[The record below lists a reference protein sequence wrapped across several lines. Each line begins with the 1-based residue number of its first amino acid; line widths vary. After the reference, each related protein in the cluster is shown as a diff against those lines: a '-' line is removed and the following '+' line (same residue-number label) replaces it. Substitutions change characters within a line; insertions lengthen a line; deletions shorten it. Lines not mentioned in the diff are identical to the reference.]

1 MKTKLILLL
10 LVLLSFAT
18 VSAQTQEIDSL
29 ENLLRKHTSLDTTR
43 VNLLNA
49 IAYKVFEQRADVEK
63 VRNYGEQSGEIAD
76 KLNYQKGKAASLWII
91 GLAFINSDREKS
103 LDYSQKALA
112 FAEKIGDKTLIWHS
126 LISLGSIKK
135 SLGDMESSDEFY
147 ERSFQIANELQNKL
161 FIIKSAYNK
170 ALNQGAQGHTM
181 VVIELLQKAL
191 PIAIEIDEKPML
203 SRIYRQLAM
212 MYNYWGNSSCSLEY
226 YLSALKITEQMDDK
240 SGMFIN
246 YINIAGLQSAQ
257 KNYESAI
264 SHLKKAFLL
273 SRDMK
278 DSLRM
283 SVCFTNIGNVYLSM
297 KRPDALQYFQKAL
310 KIAKGKDIPQSINIL
325 INIGAIYTERREFD
339 KAKQNL
345 EEALAL
351 IQKAGLKRF
360 YSEAWIK
367 MGLLYFEQKKY
378 ELALTYT
385 QKAFDLSKE
394 IGVVEYQKDCSKLLS
409 DIYAAIGN
417 YNKAYLNHIEYKVLS
432 DSLFNEENVRK
443 MTSLESAYKYD
454 KERQQ
459 HEMEKASHELE
470 IKNQKQTILF
480 LIIVS
485 LLVLMLAFA
494 IYWSNKL
501 KKKVLKLE
509 IENINSELETN
520 QKAIAAATLKLVQNS
535 ERDTYSIKMLESI
548 KKNTVDEGQNE
559 IRSLIADYKRRSS
572 SSNWEEFEIMFEKV
586 SSSFYEKLNEQFPT
600 LTPNERKLCVFLKL
614 NMSNDHISQVTFQ
627 SEEALKKARLRL
639 RKKLGID
646 RDTNLVAFIQSL

>member
-63 VRNYGEQSGEIAD
+63 ARIYGEQSGEIAD

-112 FAEKIGDKTLIWHS
+112 FAEKIGDKTLIWHF

-226 YLSALKITEQMDDK
+226 YLSALKINEQMDDK

-246 YINIAGLQSAQ
+246 YINIAGLQSTQ
-257 KNYESAI
+257 KKYESAI
-264 SHLKKAFLL
+264 IYLKKAFLL

-297 KRPDALQYFQKAL
+297 KRSDALQYFQKAL

-385 QKAFDLSKE
+385 QKAFELSKE
-394 IGVVEYQKDCSKLLS
+394 MGVVEYQKDCSKLLS

-432 DSLFNEENVRK
+432 DSLFNEEDVRK
-443 MTSLESAYKYD
+443 MTSLESAYRYD

-459 HEMEKASHELE
+459 HEMEKASHELA

-485 LLVLMLAFA
+485 LLVLMLAFV

-586 SSSFYEKLNEQFPT
+586 SSSFYEKLNERFPT